1 MRGYGSL
8 LYALKHTGMFAA
20 CCPLSAA
27 VFTDDEI
34 MAMSSE
40 GYYFTD
46 LFGKG
51 EGKEHLADH

>member
-1 MRGYGSL
+1 
-8 LYALKHTGMFAA
+8 MFAA